1 MKMLSGPTAIQRGY
15 NLFVKSTWFI
25 VPASSKSH
33 TVSPVWKYF
42 AYFDV
47 GYHPGMK
54 YFRICL
60 ICHEKQ
66 IHKKVNC
73 TKYYS
78 PTPLVNHLRQAH
90 KEQYEEY
97 LILAEERKKKSEVA
111 TAVSSMKTIK
121 EHFPTVSTTKEK
133 FNHQYAKWIV
143 DSK

>member
-1 MKMLSGPTAIQRGY
+1 LEIDETVPS
-15 NLFVKSTWFI
+15 STWFI
-25 VPASSKSH
+25 APASSKSH

-47 GYHPGMK
+47 GHHPGMK

-66 IHKKVNC
+66 IQKKVNC

-111 TAVSSMKTIK
+111 TAVSSMTFKHENNK
-121 EHFPTVSTTKEK
+121 RAFS
-133 FNHQYAKWIV
+133 NHINHERKVQPPICKM
-143 DSK
+143 DS